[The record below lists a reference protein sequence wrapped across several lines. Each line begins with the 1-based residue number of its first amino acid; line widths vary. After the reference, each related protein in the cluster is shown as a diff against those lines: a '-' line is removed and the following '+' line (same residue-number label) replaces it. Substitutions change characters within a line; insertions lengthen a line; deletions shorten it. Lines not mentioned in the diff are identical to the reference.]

1 MIDRTH
7 KLSLTKQV
15 KVLIISRGSVY
26 YRPRPVSDTGLRL
39 MHRIEELQ
47 LYYPFDGSQVL

>member
-7 KLSLTKQV
+7 KRSLTKQV

-26 YRPRPVSDTGLRL
+26 YRPRPVSDTRLGLT
-39 MHRIEELQ
+39 HRIEELQ
-47 LYYPFDGSQVL
+47 LYYSFDGSQML